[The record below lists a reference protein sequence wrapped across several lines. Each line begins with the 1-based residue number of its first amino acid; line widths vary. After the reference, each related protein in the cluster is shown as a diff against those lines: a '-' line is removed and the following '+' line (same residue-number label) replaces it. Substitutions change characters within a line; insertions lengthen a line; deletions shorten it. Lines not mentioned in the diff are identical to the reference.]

1 MRLKARPAMR
11 SWELL
16 DCGRRL
22 RENGDPRAGFISI
35 NDGGATLMTV
45 RSLGTVFSPPPSPI
59 QECKAISNHCLSRKA
74 DKRTY
79 EGCTLNQ

>member
-1 MRLKARPAMR
+1 MRPRARPDKR
-11 SWELL
+11 RWELL

-45 RSLGTVFSPPPSPI
+45 CSTLFSRG
-59 QECKAISNHCLSRKA
+59 LSARWQPCMP
-74 DKRTY
+74 T
-79 EGCTLNQ
+79 

>member
-1 MRLKARPAMR
+1 MDQRPACAEDLYTLGVRPRSRPVMR

-22 RENGDPRAGFISI
+22 RKNGDPRAGFISI

-45 RSLGTVFSPPPSPI
+45 RSV
-59 QECKAISNHCLSRKA
+59 
-74 DKRTY
+74 
-79 EGCTLNQ
+79 